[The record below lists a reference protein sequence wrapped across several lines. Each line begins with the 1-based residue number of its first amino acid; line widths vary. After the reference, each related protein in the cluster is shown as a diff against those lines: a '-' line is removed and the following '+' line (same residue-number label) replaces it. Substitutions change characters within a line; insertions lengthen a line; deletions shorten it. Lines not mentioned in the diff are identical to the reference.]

1 MYMQKLLQSFL
12 TCTSAGS
19 LHQYCNQSCRGEAV
33 CIVIKYVFITG
44 NPNFLISYHIR

>member
-33 CIVIKYVFITG
+33 CIVIKYVFIYRQ
-44 NPNFLISYHIR
+44 S